1 MECEVD
7 VGGFSI
13 AYTVRGEGP
22 PLLLVPGVTMS
33 ALRWVEAGYVE
44 ALAGSRR
51 VLAVDPLGHGRS
63 SKTAEV
69 DAYARDRLV
78 EHLVAVL
85 DDASVEVADVWGY
98 SRGSAMSGLLA
109 GAHPDRVRR
118 LVVGGYPLFER
129 NTILESLGMLPDRSE
144 VESRHQRCLDGDWDA
159 YWESFPLPL
168 PDATKAQLSSR
179 NDLAS
184 ISACAVAS
192 HLDPMDWSAPNGVQT
207 LAYWGED
214 EIFNDLNAQAATDQP
229 ISTATVP
236 GGHAEAFFPSGP
248 ALAAVTAFLDTE

>member
-13 AYTVRGEGP
+13 AYTVQGNGP

-33 ALRWVEAGYVE
+33 AQRWVEAGYVE
-44 ALAGSRR
+44 SLAASRR

-63 SKTAEV
+63 SKTTDV

-85 DDASVEVADVWGY
+85 DDVDAEACDVWGY
-98 SRGSAMSGLLA
+98 SRGAAMSGLLA
-109 GAHPDRVRR
+109 GAHPERVRR

-129 NTILESLGMLPDRSE
+129 NTILESLGMLPDWSE
-144 VESRHQRCLDGDWDA
+144 VEARHQRCLDGDWDA

-168 PDATKAQLSSR
+168 PDAAKADLSSR
-179 NDLAS
+179 HDL
-184 ISACAVAS
+184 
-192 HLDPMDWSAPNGVQT
+192 G
-207 LAYWGED
+207 
-214 EIFNDLNAQAATDQP
+214 
-229 ISTATVP
+229 
-236 GGHAEAFFPSGP
+236 
-248 ALAAVTAFLDTE
+248 